1 MRVRPTP
8 LLAVL
13 AGTVLASAL
22 TAQVSLKEL
31 PELARQRAERLRPRQ
46 IAALQPFWA
55 DFALDYRNNQSVIE
69 DSINKVTELGDSVVP
84 LLLEK
89 LQPAQG
95 GSVSRNLAANCGRV
109 LRRMDPGSFVDALA
123 ELARG
128 KHEIG
133 RTEAIKLLGYADVP
147 QAATVL
153 TDLFDVVDDTDRTY
167 VMRSLRNLGAP
178 QAADKV
184 VKHLGSSSRT
194 RREDV
199 LRYLVAAK
207 ASSVADL
214 VVDAL
219 SSESEDRVLPY
230 YIDYFGACVQ
240 NHEKATLALLPL
252 LSRERIDWQDTKNLV
267 KALATVA
274 PKKHDATLR
283 RLGEFI
289 DSSEASSLA
298 VQAAVT
304 MRTLG
309 DKSGI
314 SRLNRQLDDKIR
326 KRKKEAGL
334 YEQRASLLFAVG
346 EYSKAHS
353 DYDKI
358 LEYSE
363 GAAMTRRAFE
373 GLLKCTARRNKIQS
387 LIREMKDSKMAPEDF
402 QALAEKDEAFQKAMT
417 HDRVK
422 SYIRQLI
429 KDRRPK

>member
-13 AGTVLASAL
+13 ASLMAATAV
-22 TAQVSLKEL
+22 TAQVSLKDL

-46 IAALQPFWA
+46 IAALEPFWA
-55 DFALDYRNNQSVIE
+55 DFALDYRHNASVID
-69 DSINKVTELGDSVVP
+69 DSVEKAAQLGDSVVP

-123 ELARG
+123 EMARG
-128 KHEIG
+128 KHPIG

-153 TDLFDVVDDTDRTY
+153 ADLLDVVDESDRT
-167 VMRSLRNLGAP
+167 MIILALRNLGAP
-178 QAADKV
+178 QAAPKI
-184 VKHLGSSSRT
+184 VKLLGAND
-194 RREDV
+194 RRLRENV
-199 LRYLVAAK
+199 LRYLVAAR
-207 ASSVADL
+207 ADAVADT
-214 VVDAL
+214 VVQAL
-219 SSESEDRVLPY
+219 TTESEDRNLPY
-230 YIDYFGACVQ
+230 YIDYFRVCVKNHIGA
-240 NHEKATLALLPL
+240 TTALLPL
-252 LSRERIDWQDTKNLV
+252 LSRERIDFQDTKNLV
-267 KALATVA
+267 IALATVS
-274 PKKHDATLR
+274 PKGHGATLR
-283 RLGEFI
+283 KLAELI
-289 DSSEASSLA
+289 DNSEAGSLE

-309 DKSGI
+309 DKSGVT
-314 SRLNRQLDDKIR
+314 RLNRQLDDKIR
-326 KRKKEAGL
+326 KRKREAGL
-334 YEQRASLLFAVG
+334 YEQRASLLFAIG

-373 GLLKCTARRNKIQS
+373 GLLRCSARRKKIQTM
-387 LIREMKDSKMAPEDF
+387 IREMKTSGMSPEEFQNLAAKDEVF
-402 QALAEKDEAFQKAMT
+402 KQALT
-417 HDRVK
+417 HDRTK
-422 SYIRQLI
+422 SFMRQLI